1 MNNRT
6 PSTQLIVH
14 TYDHTRIL
22 YEYKSKRLSITCV
35 IKRVRHILY
44 TCINN
49 LVLTL
54 TLNSEFSIDDIINN
68 SFKKYVMVTC

>member
-22 YEYKSKRLSITCV
+22 YDIKANGYQLHVLSNVYVTF
-35 IKRVRHILY
+35 
-44 TCINN
+44 CIH
-49 LVLTL
+49 V
-54 TLNSEFSIDDIINN
+54 FSININIKLGILN
-68 SFKKYVMVTC
+68 

>member
-44 TCINN
+44 IIMY

>member
-44 TCINN
+44 TY
-49 LVLTL
+49 V
-54 TLNSEFSIDDIINN
+54 FSININIKLGILN
-68 SFKKYVMVTC
+68 